1 MTRTAADVQ
10 AEIDAL
16 DEAEGSSS
24 ELLEAAVDVVQGDD
38 VEWRKRMKSW
48 RQQLTAWSNRAEAL
62 RAERARL
69 AREELDAATSE
80 RNRGWAM
87 ALREAWLGQDP
98 FAELDEDDYIT
109 NRDLERL
116 EAWKQLPLNEAQ
128 RWARVADA
136 LERGWY

>member
-1 MTRTAADVQ
+1 MDGVTRTAADVQ

-16 DEAEGSSS
+16 EAVDSACIK
-24 ELLEAAVDVVQGDD
+24 AAVDTRTGID
-38 VEWRKRMKSW
+38 
-48 RQQLTAWSNRAEAL
+48 EAL
-62 RAERARL
+62 GFHLETLAKAEPLKAEHARL
-69 AREELDAATSE
+69 EREEFDATVSE

-116 EAWKQLPLNEAQ
+116 EAWKHLPLDEVR

-136 LERGWY
+136 LERGWW